1 VSERSYS
8 AFRLTFHSGLHLG
21 KGRADSYEQSL
32 TTLHSDTL
40 KAALFVAALE
50 LYGEDTIDESWLT
63 GFTISSAFPFRGQE
77 YFFPKPL
84 TRTSQVAGVPEA
96 RQGKRLKGL
105 RWLGRR
111 YFEQLLAGR
120 DVPYPEAHLHAGG
133 FLSDQLVGSTAEPL
147 LTHELQQHVAVP
159 REGMADPTPYYTER
173 LHFAPDAGLFFLV
186 EAKRPV
192 IMVQLVAALRLLGE
206 NGLGTDKH
214 LGNGRFTAVA
224 TTVRLQVPA
233 NAPAQTSLSLFCP
246 SRDDLTAASPTH
258 PLSQYALVRRGGY
271 LASPRQPEHL
281 RLRKRSVYMLLEGAV
296 LPATAQ
302 PLQGTCVD
310 LQPRDFPIGH
320 PVWRDGRALFIP
332 LIPLPEPTYGG

>member
-1 VSERSYS
+1 VPERSYS
-8 AFRLTFHSGLHLG
+8 AFRLTFPSGLHLG
-21 KGRADSYEQSL
+21 RGRTDSYEQSL

-40 KAALFVAALE
+40 KSALFASALE
-50 LYGEDTIDESWLT
+50 LYGEEAIGEGWLG
-63 GFTISSAFPFRGQE
+63 GFTVSSAFPFRGQE

-120 DVPYPEAHLHAGG
+120 DIPYPEAHLHPGG
-133 FLSDQLVGSTAEPL
+133 FLSDQLPSRAGEPL

-159 REGMADPTPYYTER
+159 REGVADPTPYYTER
-173 LHFAPDAGLFFLV
+173 LHFAPDAGLYFLV
-186 EAKRPV
+186 EISQAAIKP
-192 IMVQLVAALRLLGE
+192 QLVAALRLLGE

-214 LGNGRFTAVA
+214 LGNGRFTAEA
-224 TTVRLQVPA
+224 TNVRMQVPA

-258 PLSQYALVRRGGY
+258 ALSQYALVRRGGY
-271 LASPRQPEHL
+271 LASPRQPEHMS
-281 RLRKRSVYMLLEGAV
+281 LRKRSVYMLLEGAV

-310 LQPRDFPIGH
+310 LQPRDFDIGH
-320 PVWRDGRALFIP
+320 PVWRDGRALFVP
-332 LIPLPEPTYGG
+332 LVPLPEPTYGD